1 MQPTVCAI
9 RPLADD
15 DDPET
20 AVPITNPHFAY
31 LPLDTLLHRVHRT
44 AYRATEFNPG
54 NGGRT
59 RFAPF
64 YDVARTPVPTCYA
77 GATLAAAIHE
87 TLFHDTPA
95 NARIVTVRLNEVYIR
110 THSELRTKR
119 DLQIV
124 ELRDVTP
131 GKWGILRRELV
142 VSTPALYEQT
152 VLWAVAIHGD
162 IPDADGLVW
171 TSNQCDPDDA
181 YVFFGD
187 RVYES
192 DFTVVRSRNGDT
204 DKSFLTDI
212 WGENRL
218 RRIALTI

>member
-64 YDVARTPVPTCYA
+64 YDVARTPVPTFCA
-77 GATLAAAIHE
+77 GANLAAAIHE

-95 NARIVTVRLNEVYIR
+95 NARIMTVRLNEVYIR

-131 GKWGILRRELV
+131 VLVAELMRGILGGLPRFFPYCGDPV
-142 VSTPALYEQT
+142 VSTL
-152 VLWAVAIHGD
+152 
-162 IPDADGLVW
+162 
-171 TSNQCDPDDA
+171 S
-181 YVFFGD
+181 
-187 RVYES
+187 
-192 DFTVVRSRNGDT
+192 
-204 DKSFLTDI
+204 
-212 WGENRL
+212 
-218 RRIALTI
+218 